1 MPGWMTASDKNKGRR
16 PMKDAFSAS
25 SAWMSDE
32 HRMLT
37 DLTAQF
43 IENEWAPKYEKWR
56 KQGQMDRE
64 IWQQAGE
71 LGLLCPSIPEEY
83 GGPGGD
89 FGHEAVICIEQSRA
103 NIASWGYPIHG
114 PIVAHYI
121 LHYGTEEQKQR
132 WLPKLVTGEM
142 VGALAMT
149 EPSTGSDVQRIRTK
163 AVREGNVYRLSGQ
176 KTFISNGQHANLIIV
191 AAKTDPSLGS
201 KGVSLVVLETDG
213 AQGFT
218 RGRNLEKVGLHAAD
232 TSELFFDN
240 VAIPPE
246 NILGGEEGR
255 GFYQMM
261 QQLPQERLAIACGAV
276 GAMEGAVA
284 RTIAYCQEREA
295 FGGPLTQFQN
305 TRFKLAECKTKTVV
319 ARAFLDQC
327 IAEHMRGELTTDRAS
342 MAKYWLTDTQGEV
355 LDVCVQMH
363 GGYGYMQ
370 EYAVAEMWADARV
383 QRIYGGTNEIMKE
396 LIARSL

>member
-1 MPGWMTASDKNKGRR
+1 MNDE
-16 PMKDAFSAS
+16 FSAS
-25 SAWMSDE
+25 SGWMTDE
-32 HRMLT
+32 HRMLS
-37 DLTAQF
+37 DMAAQF
-43 IENEWAPKYEKWR
+43 ITNEWAPKFETWR
-56 KQGQMDRE
+56 KQGQMDRG

-89 FGHEAVICIEQSRA
+89 FGHEAAIMIESSRA

-114 PIVAHYI
+114 PIVAHYV
-121 LHYGTEEQKQR
+121 LTYGTEDQKKR
-132 WLPKLVTGEM
+132 WLPKLVTGEL

-149 EPSTGSDVQRIRTK
+149 EPSTGSDVQRIKTR
-163 AVREGNVYRLSGQ
+163 AVRDGNAYRLSGQ
-176 KTFISNGQHANLIIV
+176 KTFISNGQHANLIVV
-191 AAKTDPSLGS
+191 AAKTDPSQGA

-213 AQGFT
+213 AAGFT

-232 TSELFFDN
+232 TSELFFDD
-240 VAIPPE
+240 VEIAPE
-246 NILGGEEGR
+246 NVLGGAEGR

-261 QQLPQERLAIACGAV
+261 EQLPQERLAIACGAV
-276 GAMEGAVA
+276 GAIEGAVA
-284 RTIAYCQEREA
+284 RTIAYCKEREA

-305 TRFKLAECKTKTVV
+305 TRFVLAECKTKATV

-327 IAEHMRGELTTDRAS
+327 IEEHLRGDLTSAKAS
-342 MAKYWLTDTQGEV
+342 MAKYWITDTQGEV
-355 LDVCVQMH
+355 LDACVQMH
-363 GGYGYMQ
+363 GGYGFMQ
-370 EYAVAEMWADARV
+370 EYAVAEMWTDARV